1 MCEVLWKGGLAKRK
15 SKSHK
20 MAHLKGVVREEG
32 HTCSGTATPESW
44 TEGLQE
50 LI

>member
-1 MCEVLWKGGLAKRK
+1 MCDILRKGGLAKLK

-32 HTCSGTATPESW
+32 QTCSRTATPES
-44 TEGLQE
+44 
-50 LI
+50 